1 MTKKRFFSNWVPLGG
16 MLLAALGLLLV
27 VDGGRAG
34 EKEKGGK
41 GATPTHTATAKT
53 ATAKTAADKGAV
65 DKEATKTKEAA
76 NNKKGKRPL
85 KTSTVMKVVTK
96 PHCDALKKIFEKG
109 PKTSED
115 WDALIEHSE
124 VLNEVSYIL
133 MEDGRCPDYVWEG
146 AATQTLRNCAT
157 AIIAASE
164 RRNVVVAQGAFE
176 KLTESCTSC
185 HDAHKEKTSLLELV
199 E

>member
-1 MTKKRFFSNWVPLGG
+1 MNNKVIVIMRKKYFPNWMAGG
-16 MLLAALGLLLV
+16 IAALATVGLLMLA
-27 VDGGRAG
+27 GGGQA
-34 EKEKGGK
+34 EDKKEE
-41 GATPTHTATAKT
+41 AANTKT
-53 ATAKTAADKGAV
+53 ATVEKAADKKAG
-65 DKEATKTKEAA
+65 DKEAGDKDSA
-76 NNKKGKRPL
+76 KKDQGSRPL
-85 KTSTVMKVVTK
+85 KTSTVMKFVTK

-124 VLNEVSYIL
+124 VLSEVSYIL

-146 AATQTLRNCAT
+146 AATQTLRNCAK

>member
-1 MTKKRFFSNWVPLGG
+1 MREEYFTNWVARGAA
-16 MLLAALGLLLV
+16 LLAAVGLLMAA
-27 VDGGRAG
+27 GGG
-34 EKEKGGK
+34 Q
-41 GATPTHTATAKT
+41 
-53 ATAKTAADKGAV
+53 AD
-65 DKEATKTKEAA
+65 DKKKEAA
-76 NNKKGKRPL
+76 KSDTATVEKTADKKAGDKDPAKKNKGIRPL

-96 PHCDALKKIFEKG
+96 PHCDALKKIFERG
-109 PKTSED
+109 PETSED

-124 VLNEVSYIL
+124 VLSEVSYIL

-146 AATQTLRNCAT
+146 AATQTLRNCAK

-176 KLTESCTSC
+176 KLTEACTSC
-185 HDAHKEKTSLLELV
+185 HDAHKEKTSLLKLV